1 MARNPRYDRDDLVRA
16 GLELVSRS
24 GFDAVTMRSIASALG
39 ISPMALYRVVP
50 DAETL
55 KDVVADSA
63 AEQLQPSD
71 GSLGEVLESWATAAY
86 ASLSEYPGLAGYVL
100 HRWTDLPG
108 WLTIV
113 DNLLGAAAREGV
125 EGSLAV
131 ARVNA
136 VFAFVLARAQLRE
149 NVGGSSRS
157 LRLLATF
164 PERFEYVRAN
174 REAFLVAESDRHFAF
189 GLAALLAGLRA
200 LGSVTSVAVTS

>member
-16 GLELVSRS
+16 GLELVGRS
-24 GFDAVTMRSIASALG
+24 GFDSVTLRSIAGALG

-55 KDVVADSA
+55 KEVIADVA
-63 AEQLQPSD
+63 AEGLHPSD
-71 GSLGEVLESWATAAY
+71 GSLDDALEGWATQAY
-86 ASLSEYPGLAGYVL
+86 ASLSKYPGIAGFVL

-113 DNLLGAAAREGV
+113 DTLLGIASREGI
-125 EGSLAV
+125 EGPLAV

-149 NVGGSSRS
+149 SVGGSTRS
-157 LRLLATF
+157 LRLLDAF
-164 PERFEYVRAN
+164 PDRFDHVRAN
-174 REAFLVAESDRHFAF
+174 REEFVVAESDRHFRF
-189 GLAALLAGLRA
+189 GLSALLAGLRA
-200 LGSVTSVAVTS
+200 LEDSASGLVVP